1 MKWLPFRLFLAA
13 LVLAALAPVPA
24 LCGAMKHHRRHH
36 PGKMHKH
43 QGGKAQQPNPP
54 AEEPAS

>member
-1 MKWLPFRLFLAA
+1 MKWFPFRLFLAA
-13 LVLAALAPVPA
+13 LVLAALAPVPT

-36 PGKMHKH
+36 AGKMHKH
-43 QGGKAQQPNPP
+43 QGGKAKAEPP